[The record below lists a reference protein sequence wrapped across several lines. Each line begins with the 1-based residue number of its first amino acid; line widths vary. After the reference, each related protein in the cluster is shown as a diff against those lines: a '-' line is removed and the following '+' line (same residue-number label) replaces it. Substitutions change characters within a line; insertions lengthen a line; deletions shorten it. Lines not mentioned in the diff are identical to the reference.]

1 MRPQGTVA
9 GIESGADE
17 ATGTDGRRFESM
29 SPAGMSRAVPPPRMC
44 HLNDDSC
51 CLLATLYVRLGN
63 SFAPSPAAASA
74 ARFSKM
80 QQTQGQNVSAP
91 LRVQTTIRT
100 DRSRNS
106 ICETVTG

>member
-29 SPAGMSRAVPPPRMC
+29 SPAGMSRAALRMC

-74 ARFSKM
+74 AHSSKM